1 MKSAELKKLIK
12 PLIRECLTEIFAEIQ
27 LEKIVEGVIAEQMKA
42 RPRSS
47 KSFSEE
53 VLVEH
58 KEPVRQEPTSE
69 ERKEMMMERLGIS
82 EQEWRTMY
90 SDTAE
95 SDNPILSGDDSDKP
109 ELVSENVLRQ
119 SGLYKD
125 YSKFVP

>member
-1 MKSAELKKLIK
+1 MKSQDLKKLIK
-12 PLIRECLTEIFAEIQ
+12 PIIRECLTEIFAEIQ

-42 RPRSS
+42 RPRS

-58 KEPVRQEPTSE
+58 KEPVRQEPTPE
-69 ERKEMMMERLGIS
+69 ERKQMMTDRLGIS

-109 ELVSENVLRQ
+109 ELVSESVLRQ